1 MRSGAYLD
9 LVVSQQEKL
18 ILEGLDLLFEI
29 LIDDLTSYYKDRN
42 VAVSNERN
50 FPLGSMLG
58 LSLIHI

>member
-1 MRSGAYLD
+1 MRSGVYLD
-9 LVVSQQEKL
+9 FVVSEQEKL
-18 ILEGLDLLFEI
+18 ILEDLDLLFEV
-29 LIDDLTSYYKDRN
+29 LIHDLTSYYKERN